1 MKKNSFM
8 SGAVI
13 ATSSTII
20 SKIIGVVYA
29 IVLYPMI
36 GEKGGALYGYAY
48 SIYSLFLG
56 ISIAGI
62 PFAISKITSEYEAMD
77 YHYAKEKAYK
87 IGKIFITTL
96 GLVGFLLMFVF
107 SEQIG
112 YMFIG
117 DIKGGNT
124 IEDVSFVIRVIATA
138 LLVVPILSVS
148 RGYLQG
154 HKYITA
160 SSLSQVIEQISR
172 VAFLLIGIYLSLY
185 VFKIGLTYS
194 VGVAVFGATVG
205 AFFAYIYLFLKIK
218 KQNDIKEIGEI
229 KEEEKKISVMHI
241 IKTIIIYA
249 IPFVMIDVVRS
260 GYKFVDLANLNKTM
274 VNLGYLITDAE
285 AVTSIISTWGTKLDS
300 VVYSISVGIII
311 SMIPNIN
318 SSYAKGDKED
328 IRKKVNISIQALLF
342 VVVPLVFMMSILS
355 EPIWTVFYGYS
366 ELGAMIFQVF
376 IIKTIFVVLYNLAC
390 SVLNCISMSKIVIMT
405 GIIGLILKLIFN
417 IPMMNLMN
425 YIGLHPAHGITI
437 SSIIAF
443 GGASLISF
451 YYIKNKIDINY
462 KSSFKKIGQIIF
474 GTTIMIIFMMLM
486 QLVIPMGTQSRLLA
500 FVIAGFYAIIGTIV
514 YMFIMIKNKSFYEV
528 FGNNI
533 FDKIKLKFKK
543 RV

>member
-8 SGAVI
+8 SGAVV
-13 ATSSTII
+13 ATSSIVI
-20 SKIIGVVYA
+20 SRIIGVLYA
-29 IVLYPMI
+29 IILYPMI

-56 ISIAGI
+56 ISIAGV
-62 PFAISKITSEYEAMD
+62 PFAISKITSEYEALE

-96 GLVGFLLMFVF
+96 GLIGFILMFVF

-124 IEDVSFVIRVIATA
+124 IEEVSFVIRVIATA

-172 VAFLLIGIYLSLY
+172 VTFLLVGIYLSLY

-205 AFFAYIYLFLKIK
+205 AIFAYLYLFLKIK
-218 KQNDIKEIGEI
+218 KQKNIKEIGEI
-229 KEEEKKISVMHI
+229 KEEEKKIKALHI

-249 IPFVMIDVVRS
+249 VPFILIDVVRS

-285 AVTSIISTWGTKLDS
+285 AVTSIISTWGTKLDA
-300 VVYSISVGIII
+300 VVYSISVGIIV

-328 IRKKVNISIQALLF
+328 IRKKVNTSIQALLF

-366 ELGAMIFQVF
+366 ELGTLIFQVF
-376 IIKTIFVVLYNLAC
+376 IIRTIFVVVYNLTC
-390 SVLNCISMSKIVIMT
+390 SVLNCISMSKIVIVT

-417 IPMMNLMN
+417 IPMMNLME
-425 YIGLHPAHGITI
+425 YIGMHPAHGLTV

-443 GGASLISF
+443 GVSALINF

-462 KSSFKKIGQIIF
+462 KSSFKKIGQILF
-474 GTTIMIIFMMLM
+474 GTTIMVIVMMLM
-486 QLVIPMGTQSRLLA
+486 QFIIPMETQSRLIS
-500 FVIAGFYAIIGTIV
+500 FVIAGVYAIVGTII
-514 YMFIMIKNKSFYEV
+514 YMLIMIKNKS
-528 FGNNI
+528 
-533 FDKIKLKFKK
+533 
-543 RV
+543 

>member
-8 SGAVI
+8 SGAVV
-13 ATSSTII
+13 ATSSIVI
-20 SKIIGVVYA
+20 SRIIGVLYA
-29 IVLYPMI
+29 IILYPMI

-56 ISIAGI
+56 ISIAGV
-62 PFAISKITSEYEAMD
+62 PFAISKITSEYEALE

-96 GLVGFLLMFVF
+96 GLIGFILMFVF

-124 IEDVSFVIRVIATA
+124 IEEVSFVIRVIATA

-172 VAFLLIGIYLSLY
+172 VTFLLVGIYLSLY

-205 AFFAYIYLFLKIK
+205 ALFAYLYLFLKIK
-218 KQNDIKEIGEI
+218 KQKNIKEIGEI
-229 KEEEKKISVMHI
+229 KEEEKKIKALHI

-249 IPFVMIDVVRS
+249 VPFILIDVVRS

-285 AVTSIISTWGTKLDS
+285 AVTSIISTWGTKLDA
-300 VVYSISVGIII
+300 VVYSISVGIIV

-328 IRKKVNISIQALLF
+328 IRKKVNTSIQALLF

-366 ELGAMIFQVF
+366 ELGTLIFQVF
-376 IIKTIFVVLYNLAC
+376 IIRTIFVVVYNLTC
-390 SVLNCISMSKIVIMT
+390 SVLNCISMSKIVIVT

-417 IPMMNLMN
+417 IPMMNLME
-425 YIGLHPAHGITI
+425 YIGMHPAHGLTV

-443 GGASLISF
+443 GVSALINF

-462 KSSFKKIGQIIF
+462 KSSFKKIGQILF
-474 GTTIMIIFMMLM
+474 GTTIMVIVMMLM
-486 QLVIPMGTQSRLLA
+486 QFIIPMETQSRLIS
-500 FVIAGFYAIIGTIV
+500 FVIAGVYAIIGTII
-514 YMFIMIKNKSFYEV
+514 YMLIMIKNKSFYEI
-528 FGNNI
+528 FGNTI
-533 FDKIKLKFKK
+533 FDKIKSKLKK